1 MSTSTPE
8 GKTKGCFAPIWYFTI
23 DHDQKN
29 CNCELSVLIKPS
41 TMVQAAGSIKIH
53 MIKNMK
59 VIKPGA
65 KLVVYVPKPET
76 DGSEAKKKARK

>member
-1 MSTSTPE
+1 MPHF
-8 GKTKGCFAPIWYFTI
+8 GWNLAI
-23 DHDQKN
+23 DHEHKN
-29 CNCELSVLIKPS
+29 CNCELSVLIKPN
-41 TMVQAAGSIKIH
+41 TKVQADGSIKIP